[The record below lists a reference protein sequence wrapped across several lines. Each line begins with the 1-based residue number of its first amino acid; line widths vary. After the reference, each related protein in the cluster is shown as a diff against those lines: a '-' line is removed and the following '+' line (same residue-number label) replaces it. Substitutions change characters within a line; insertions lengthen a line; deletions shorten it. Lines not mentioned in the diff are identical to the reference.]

1 MGLKKYSCL
10 LFDLDHTLWD
20 FESNS
25 EETLQELFHKHGL
38 QQRGVTSFNY
48 FYETFVRVNT
58 KLWDLHDRNLIGTEE
73 IRTQRFHKVFGEA
86 GLDDH
91 PLSLQFSSDFLRE
104 LPNKKN
110 LLPHALETLTYL
122 HERYPMAVVT
132 NGFDELQAAKM
143 ISAGIHHYFKK
154 VVTSQRAGNKKPS
167 REIFEFALA
176 ELGYIADDAIM
187 IGDNLQTDIAGA
199 RRAGIHAIYFN
210 PSGALHEEDV
220 THEIKSLKEL
230 QTLL

>member
-25 EETLQELFHKHGL
+25 EEILQELFHKHGL
-38 QQRGVTSFNY
+38 QSRGVTSFNY

-91 PLSLQFSSDFLRE
+91 PLSLQFSSEFLRE
-104 LPNKKN
+104 LPTRKN
-110 LLPHALETLTYL
+110 LLPHAHETLRYL

-143 ISAGIHHYFKK
+143 ISGGIHHYFKK
-154 VVTSQRAGNKKPS
+154 IITSQTAGNKKPS
-167 REIFEFALA
+167 KEIFEFALA
-176 ELGYIADDAIM
+176 ELGHKAHEAVM
-187 IGDNLQTDIAGA
+187 IGDNLQTDMGGA
-199 RRAGIHAIYFN
+199 RGAGIDTVYFN
-210 PSGALHEEDV
+210 PSGGPHAESV
-220 THEIKSLKEL
+220 TYEIKSLKEL